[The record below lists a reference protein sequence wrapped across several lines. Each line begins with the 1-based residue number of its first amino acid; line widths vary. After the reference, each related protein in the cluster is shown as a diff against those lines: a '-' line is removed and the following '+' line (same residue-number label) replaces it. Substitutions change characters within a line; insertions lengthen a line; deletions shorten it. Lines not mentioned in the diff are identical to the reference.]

1 MIREERVSYGDYEC
15 RALVGGEGPPE
26 LVLLHGYSFTSEVWD
41 EVGLLGRL
49 DSSKVPFL
57 ALDMPYGMKSECSKR
72 TRDMEL
78 NMGFLEGVLEKRGRS
93 PGEVVFLGA
102 SLGGHVALRMA
113 AQWGARGLILI
124 GPVGVDDPELQ
135 KGQRR
140 LSGIPTL
147 IIYGDRDPIV
157 PREDMEKL
165 RSLLGEGAQLVIYEG
180 AGHPAYLYEKERF
193 TREVLDF
200 LRQRG
205 IAR

>member
-1 MIREERVSYGDYEC
+1 MIREDKVSYGDYEC

-26 LVLLHGYSFTSEVWD
+26 LVLLHGYSFTSDVWD
-41 EVGLLGRL
+41 EVGLLARL

-78 NMGFLEGVLEKRGRS
+78 NMGFLEGVLEKRGKS
-93 PGEVVFLGA
+93 PGEVAFLGA

-113 AQWGARGLILI
+113 ARWGARGLILI
-124 GPVGVDDPELQ
+124 APVGVDDPDVQ
-135 KGQRR
+135 KGQAR
-140 LSGIPTL
+140 LSGIPSL

-165 RSLLGEGAQLVIYEG
+165 RSLLGEKAQLVIYEG
-180 AGHPAYLYEKERF
+180 AGHPAYLYEKDRF
-193 TREVLDF
+193 TQEVLDF